1 MFLTPYWIHIVGS
14 FTLNSQ
20 PTAIE
25 HMPEGNVSDTHI
37 FSVKH
42 MTVFLHLGTQGHS
55 STLGGHFKQ
64 QNTNKKYK
72 HTLNKTWHK
81 ILDRQKD
88 TCLVCADVLS
98 LQSCLILCNPMD
110 PAKLLC
116 PWDSPGKNTGV
127 GCHAL
132 LHRIF
137 LPQGSNPHLTSP
149 ALAGGFFTTSTI

>member
-42 MTVFLHLGTQGHS
+42 MTVFLHLGTQGRS

-64 QNTNKKYK
+64 QNTNKKYILEK
-72 HTLNKTWHK
+72 KK
-81 ILDRQKD
+81 IVHVEKKAALKIIMGQK
-88 TCLVCADVLS
+88 
-98 LQSCLILCNPMD
+98 
-110 PAKLLC
+110 
-116 PWDSPGKNTGV
+116 
-127 GCHAL
+127 
-132 LHRIF
+132 
-137 LPQGSNPHLTSP
+137 
-149 ALAGGFFTTSTI
+149 